1 MDNETKIA
9 QDLANKLPQTPPMLG
24 GYPEVTPEVQPQF
37 VDKMLPEEHLTQLQ
51 LLDYLQVPSQERH
64 NPIVEDYIRTVYQ
77 WARDNAGE
85 GDINQLMRVIS
96 EQEMHMGSKL
106 KPDRLRRLA
115 EYVKISKI
123 RQGLAARERALYYE

>member
-1 MDNETKIA
+1 VDNETKIA
-9 QDLANKLPQTPPMLG
+9 QDLANKLPKEAPITG
-24 GYPEVTPEVQPQF
+24 GYPEPTVEEQPQF
-37 VDKMLPEEHLTQLQ
+37 VDKMLPEELFTQRE
-51 LLDYLQVPSQERH
+51 LLDYLQVPMQERH
-64 NPIVEDYIRTVYQ
+64 NPIIEDYINTVYQ

-85 GDINQLMRVIS
+85 SDINQLLRVIS

-123 RQGLAARERALYYE
+123 RQGLAIRERVLYG

>member
-9 QDLANKLPQTPPMLG
+9 SELASSIPHTEPMPN
-24 GYPEVTPEVQPQF
+24 GYPETTPEEPQNF
-37 VDKMLPEEHLTQLQ
+37 IDKMLPEERLTQQ
-51 LLDYLQVPSQERH
+51 NLLDYLQVPSQQR
-64 NPIVEDYIRTVYQ
+64 NDPIVQDYIQTVYQ

-85 GDINQLMRVIS
+85 GDIHQLLRIIS

-115 EYVKISKI
+115 EHVKISRI
-123 RQGLAARERALYYE
+123 RMNLAARERALYE